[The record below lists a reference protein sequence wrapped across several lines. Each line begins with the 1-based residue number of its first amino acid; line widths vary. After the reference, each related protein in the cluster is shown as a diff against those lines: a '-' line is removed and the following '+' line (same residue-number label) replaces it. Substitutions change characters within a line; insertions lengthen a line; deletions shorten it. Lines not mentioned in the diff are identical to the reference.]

1 MALTFRAAVR
11 MKMAL
16 SPEMVPMVAQFLF
29 YLDLL
34 NLFSI
39 KSFFFSVK
47 ECLVF
52 WYPQFPLLFFFFR
65 SLFII
70 IHWDSVIFFSFQFIL
85 LLQKFRWSLLC
96 YGFKDFL
103 FSLFKVYS
111 ALWFSLVRLFFFVN
125 KVFVYIYINI
135 WKYYSVNFV
144 TSCELQQ
151 N

>member
-52 WYPQFPLLFFFFR
+52 
-65 SLFII
+65 
-70 IHWDSVIFFSFQFIL
+70 
-85 LLQKFRWSLLC
+85 
-96 YGFKDFL
+96 
-103 FSLFKVYS
+103 
-111 ALWFSLVRLFFFVN
+111 
-125 KVFVYIYINI
+125 
-135 WKYYSVNFV
+135 
-144 TSCELQQ
+144 
-151 N
+151 